1 MNSPPASDRPA
12 SDRPPS
18 DRPASDRPRSDR
30 PRLPVDLLRP
40 LVVATAIVTVA
51 AVFVLASEIFLI
63 LFLGLLFGVFL
74 TKVASWVDTK
84 LPGNY
89 HSALTVV
96 VVLLLLVSA
105 GTVTFFFVQINQQIE
120 QARTKIDE
128 GMAELGELVSKYP
141 AIRSAAASTP
151 MLSEALELQ
160 SRQAEDE
167 QSEAE
172 QSEPGDPPSAAG
184 VDSDASDSDTSAAG
198 DSRAGDREGLAT
210 QLSRIPEPVQQ
221 AASKIGQLFRTTFGL
236 VINSVLIFFVGL
248 FLAVAPTN
256 YRDGIVRLAPLPKRP
271 RTREVLDTLGE
282 TLWHWLIGRFA
293 SMLVTGLG
301 AFLLLLALGV
311 PMAGTLG
318 ILTGLLTFI
327 PNIGAAVALVL
338 AMLFAL
344 PEGTTAVI
352 SVTVGYILL
361 QLIESY
367 IVTPLIQRRA
377 VSLPPALLIGFQA
390 IMGVLFGIIGAIV
403 ASPILAVAKT
413 LGEML
418 YIKDYLGDQDY
429 QSDTH

>member
-1 MNSPPASDRPA
+1 M
-12 SDRPPS
+12 
-18 DRPASDRPRSDR
+18 
-30 PRLPVDLLRP
+30 DLLRP

-167 QSEAE
+167 QSEDERSEAEQSEDEQSEAEQSEDE

-184 VDSDASDSDTSAAG
+184 VDSDASAAG